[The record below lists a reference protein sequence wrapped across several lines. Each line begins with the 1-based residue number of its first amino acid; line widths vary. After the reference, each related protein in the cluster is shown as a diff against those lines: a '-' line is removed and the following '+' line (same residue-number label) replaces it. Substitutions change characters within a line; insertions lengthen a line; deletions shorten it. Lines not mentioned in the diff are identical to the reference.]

1 MQLTRNLEFLE
12 FVISRRTI
20 PKVYFYQN
28 ESTNVNSYLRIN
40 RKLYCCFIET
50 YTNYFSEIVFIYS
63 LSINIYKF
71 RYSGIQNKNMLQK
84 KKSINYSEK
93 L

>member
-50 YTNYFSEIVFIYS
+50 YTNYFSEIVFIYI
-63 LSINIYKF
+63 LSINIYQF
-71 RYSGIQNKNMLQK
+71 RYIVEFCCTSNDKKPLKNKTN
-84 KKSINYSEK
+84 
-93 L
+93 

>member
-1 MQLTRNLEFLE
+1 MFGM
-12 FVISRRTI
+12 
-20 PKVYFYQN
+20 FYQN

-71 RYSGIQNKNMLQK
+71 RYYL
-84 KKSINYSEK
+84 E
-93 L
+93 